1 MGSFVQHG
9 RCGKMSKDVD
19 LRHTVVQRSGN
30 CISQR
35 LMSTPD
41 VYEAVF
47 NEDMAQRVARD
58 AEPIRV

>member
-1 MGSFVQHG
+1 
-9 RCGKMSKDVD
+9 MSKDVD